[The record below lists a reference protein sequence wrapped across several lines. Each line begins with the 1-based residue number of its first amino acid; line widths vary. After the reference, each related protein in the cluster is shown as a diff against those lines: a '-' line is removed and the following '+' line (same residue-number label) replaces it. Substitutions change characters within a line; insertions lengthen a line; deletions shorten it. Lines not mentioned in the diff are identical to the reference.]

1 MAKGRTFKRCSCRDA
16 DGARLG
22 RNCPKLKRR
31 NGWNPHHGT
40 WYYQLELPP
49 TREGNRR
56 APLRRG
62 GFTDQSQ
69 AQTEMDAAR
78 ELLAVAGDDNALAVR
93 IADIIT
99 GTIKDT
105 GALPD
110 PAEVRRRVRTGQQ
123 LDQRRTVAEWLNLWL
138 AGKQRLRDSSTASY
152 AAHIRLYFN
161 PIIGHIRLDRLQVS
175 DVAEVFEAIDELNET
190 IDAARQTGDPA
201 IRAKVK
207 GRRPVGPATKHRIRA
222 TLRSALNTAIKQ
234 RLIDFNPAAVIELP
248 SAKRP
253 KALVWTPE
261 RITEWRQARL
271 AYVEQ
276 MRRRKQILAARSP
289 HGAKLGTA
297 VAAVES
303 YIGTPRPSP
312 VMVWTPE
319 QTKRFL
325 DRAESHRLFALF
337 HLIAFRGLRRGE
349 GCGLRWPELDLIN
362 RVATVRWQIVQIGA
376 TTTQGAP
383 KSDAGDRQVALDRR
397 TINVLLVHKARQNN
411 DRLTA
416 GDAWAETGFVFT
428 TETGHPLHPAQVTE
442 QFHWLCM
449 EADLPPIRLHD
460 LRHGAATLL
469 LAAGHDMK
477 MVQETLGLSSITIA
491 ADTYTSVLP
500 DLARRAAED
509 VATLLTPTTG
519 RRRAVGNGNAR
530 PRAIRAV
537 PATASTGADSGH
549 DTADDRGAGN
559 TGRDASP

>member
-1 MAKGRTFKRCSCRDA
+1 
-16 DGARLG
+16 
-22 RNCPKLKRR
+22 
-31 NGWNPHHGT
+31 
-40 WYYQLELPP
+40 
-49 TREGNRR
+49 
-56 APLRRG
+56 
-62 GFTDQSQ
+62 
-69 AQTEMDAAR
+69 MDAAR
-78 ELLAVAGDDNALAVR
+78 ALLTIAGDDKELAVR

-99 GTIKDT
+99 ATIKDT
-105 GALPD
+105 GSLPD
-110 PAEVRRRVRTGQQ
+110 PSEVRRRVRTGQQ

-161 PIIGHIRLDRLQVS
+161 PIIGHIRLDRLLVS
-175 DVAEVFEAIDELNET
+175 DVAQVFEAIDELNET

-261 RITEWRQARL
+261 RIAEWRQARV

-276 MRRRKQILAARSP
+276 MRERKRILAARSP
-289 HGAKLGTA
+289 HGAKLGTS
-297 VAAVES
+297 VAARES
-303 YIGTPRPSP
+303 YVGTPRPSP

-325 DRAESHRLFALF
+325 DRAEGHRLFALF

-376 TTTQGAP
+376 TITQGAP

-397 TINVLLVHKARQNN
+397 TINVLLVHKARQNALILPVVRG
-411 DRLTA
+411 DYRAIETYRCAPGPRLACPLTVLV
-416 GDAWAETGFVFT
+416 GDADPLT
-428 TETGHPLHPAQVTE
+428 TVD
-442 QFHWLCM
+442 
-449 EADLPPIRLHD
+449 EA
-460 LRHGAATLL
+460 
-469 LAAGHDMK
+469 
-477 MVQETLGLSSITIA
+477 
-491 ADTYTSVLP
+491 
-500 DLARRAAED
+500 RAWSD
-509 VATLLTPTTG
+509 HTTG
-519 RRRAVGNGNAR
+519 DVDVRVFPGGHFYIEQHQAEVVR
-530 PRAIRAV
+530 I
-537 PATASTGADSGH
+537 TAE
-549 DTADDRGAGN
+549 RLAG
-559 TGRDASP
+559 